1 MPLLRIIFGVAICV
15 LLLAADR
22 SPAQERITDQVAVT
36 ILRDQLYA
44 ATPGEGLVR
53 VGLSSG
59 EQVLASEARGLN
71 ALVLTS
77 IRLLGFSA
85 QVQRWSEQRT
95 NLNEGIVERK
105 VTSRL
110 IMVRTDK
117 RVFGF
122 QGPVGR
128 WKVEEFSLGEAPRE
142 MLIGEQVAV
151 MLTDRRAL
159 GFSAFTGGFFP
170 QDLVTDEAVLQTT
183 INDNIAILSTAARRL
198 IFRSQLGIWAEIR

>member
-1 MPLLRIIFGVAICV
+1 MGRLPIILGLACCG
-15 LLLAADR
+15 LLLINGQAA
-22 SPAQERITDQVAVT
+22 AQERITDQVAVT

-44 ATPGEGLVR
+44 ATSAEGLVR

-59 EQVLASEARGLN
+59 ERVLGSEARGIN

-85 QVQRWSEQRT
+85 QVQRWSEART

-105 VTSRL
+105 VTPRL

-122 QGPVGR
+122 QGPFGR
-128 WKVEEFSLGEAPRE
+128 WKVEEFNLGEAPRE
-142 MLIGEQVAV
+142 MLVGEQVAV

-170 QDLVTDEAVLQTT
+170 QDLATDEAVVETA
-183 INDNIAILSTAARRL
+183 INDNVAILSTPARRL
-198 IFRSQLGIWAEIR
+198 IFRSQLGIWAELR